1 MTNRPVKLLSKKLA
15 SSLKKLQKDLKPS
28 CFENTEPFDGVFE
41 VTDADG
47 RTRKVFISPKST
59 MGELEKMVDELERG
73 NDPHVINDRA
83 QELMELIIQKYPYG
97 DALKLIDRMKT
108 LSENEGKIKQVC
120 KLSVSDRGVISFIRP
135 DGKKIKC
142 DFEKRGRIARVLYIL
157 FLRQIE
163 RSVANPGTPK
173 HICRNQL
180 NKFYE
185 EMLTIYSKMCDDRK
199 RSEMCDS
206 IEQLWRKPSNELSH
220 INTFFDKTFDNEALN
235 GKYYSIEVVGTD
247 EHGDELYTVGL
258 NVEDFDLGCFSISKL
273 KV

>member
-1 MTNRPVKLLSKKLA
+1 MKKNKPLELL
-15 SSLKKLQKDLKPS
+15 LKKFAKDFQHINLK
-28 CFENTEPFDGVFE
+28 NTKPFDGVFE
-41 VTDADG
+41 VTDEDG
-47 RTRKVFISPKST
+47 HTRKISMSPKST
-59 MGELEKMVDELERG
+59 MRDLEKMVDELERG

-97 DALKLIDRMKT
+97 DALKLIARMKT

-163 RSVANPGTPK
+163 RSVANPGTPA

-185 EMLTIYSKMCDDRK
+185 EMMAIYKKMCDN
-199 RSEMCDS
+199 RSEDDMHAS
-206 IEQLWRKPSNELSH
+206 IENLWRGPSNELSH

-235 GKYYSIEVVGTD
+235 GKYYSIEEVGED
-247 EHGDELYTVGL
+247 EHGDELYAVGL
-258 NVEDFDLGCFSISKL
+258 GTEDFDLGCFSISKL
-273 KV
+273 KL